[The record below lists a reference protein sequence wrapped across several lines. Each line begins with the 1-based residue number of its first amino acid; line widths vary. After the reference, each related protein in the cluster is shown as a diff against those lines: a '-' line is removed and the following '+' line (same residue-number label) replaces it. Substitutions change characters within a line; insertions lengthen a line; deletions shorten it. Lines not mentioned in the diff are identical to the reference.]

1 MVAMSTF
8 RIAPSPSAD
17 TPLSGWWPEDD
28 EVYSGLTIEPCRIT
42 GAVAELVEIDDSL
55 LRGVSLGGADLPKL
69 AVTDTILESCDLAVL
84 QSRDSSWTR
93 VRINESRLTGLGFTR
108 ATVQQAEL
116 TDCPAGDSLWRSASL
131 RQVRFGNCQLTGADF
146 AGAQLSQVEFIGC
159 DLSGA
164 DFSQARVR
172 GGTRFTDCTFTH
184 TTGLDSLRGAEI
196 EFSDPYDAVALVV
209 PLAAALGLKVR
220 QL

>member
-1 MVAMSTF
+1 MALMPAFQV
-8 RIAPSPSAD
+8 APSPSAD
-17 TPLSGWWPEDD
+17 VPVSEWWPEDD
-28 EVYSGLTIEPCRIT
+28 QVYSGLLIEQCRIT
-42 GAVAELVEIDDSL
+42 AAVAELVEIDDSL
-55 LRGVSLGGADLPKL
+55 LRGVSFGGAELPKL
-69 AVTDTILESCDLAVL
+69 AVTDAVLESCDLAVF

-93 VRINESRLTGLGFTR
+93 VRIGESRLTGLGFTR
-108 ATVQQAEL
+108 ASLQQVEL

-131 RQVRFGNCQLTGADF
+131 RQVRFRDCQLTGADF
-146 AGAQLSQVEFIGC
+146 AGAQLTQVEFIGC
-159 DLSGA
+159 DLAGA

-172 GGTRFTDCTFTH
+172 GGTTFTDCTFTG

-196 EFSDPYDAVALVV
+196 GFSDPYDAVALVV

>member
-1 MVAMSTF
+1 MACMPAFQVS
-8 RIAPSPSAD
+8 PSPSANRPVSD
-17 TPLSGWWPEDD
+17 WWPEDD
-28 EVYSGLTIEPCRIT
+28 EVYSGLQIDRCRIT
-42 GAVAELVEIDDSL
+42 GAIAELVEIDDSL

-69 AVTDTILESCDLAVL
+69 AVTDTIVESCDLAVF

-93 VRINESRLTGLGFTR
+93 VRISESRLTGLGFTR
-108 ATVQQAEL
+108 ATLQQVEL
-116 TDCPAGDSLWRSASL
+116 TDCPATDSLWRSASL
-131 RQVRFGNCQLTGADF
+131 RQVRFRNCQLAGADF
-146 AGAQLSQVEFIGC
+146 AGAHLAQVEFIGC

-172 GGTRFTDCTFTH
+172 NGASFTDCIFTG

-196 EFSDPYDAVALVV
+196 GFSDPYDAVALVV